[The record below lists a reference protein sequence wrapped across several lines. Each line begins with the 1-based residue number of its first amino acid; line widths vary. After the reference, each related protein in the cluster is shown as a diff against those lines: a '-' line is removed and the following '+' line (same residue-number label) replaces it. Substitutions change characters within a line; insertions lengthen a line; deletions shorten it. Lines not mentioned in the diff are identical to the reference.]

1 MTEGNA
7 KPIKIPMPPLPAN
20 WLGQATPPTENTI
33 GTLKISALQKHL
45 ISSSRASAQFAL
57 RNYADTNELTRLQS
71 AIAAGSAVEYLLR
84 SVVVAADPVLLA
96 RRDSLDSMIALSKAV
111 SAAPFDPK
119 LLRTIDASEALKV
132 VGKLHPTMKT
142 QNDALDVFALR
153 NTAAHMAM
161 ELGTELEKG
170 VVQVV
175 RVIDELLS
183 FLSEDENAYWGSNL
197 WSLVGEMKKKASD
210 ALLHR
215 VRSKVAAA
223 EMRFKTVTAL
233 FNDTNRE
240 SMLLI
245 LERRGV
251 PFALDEDG
259 LDLSR
264 VCPACGRKGHLSLV
278 KEFDPDSVEVWSD
291 IDDPSNST
299 ITVSVMGVP
308 NLFQCPVCALL
319 LEGDELGLYAGLHET
334 VQLPDEESVPSDIDN
349 PDWDY

>member
-1 MTEGNA
+1 
-7 KPIKIPMPPLPAN
+7 
-20 WLGQATPPTENTI
+20 
-33 GTLKISALQKHL
+33 
-45 ISSSRASAQFAL
+45 L
-57 RNYADTNELTRLQS
+57 R
-71 AIAAGSAVEYLLR
+71 
-84 SVVVAADPVLLA
+84 
-96 RRDSLDSMIALSKAV
+96 K
-111 SAAPFDPK
+111 
-119 LLRTIDASEALKV
+119 
-132 VGKLHPTMKT
+132 
-142 QNDALDVFALR
+142 
-153 NTAAHMAM
+153 
-161 ELGTELEKG
+161 
-170 VVQVV
+170 
-175 RVIDELLS
+175 LS
-183 FLSEDENAYWGSNL
+183 FLSEDESAYWGSNL
-197 WSLVGEMKKKASD
+197 SSLVGEMKKKASD

-223 EMRFKTVTAL
+223 EMRFKALTAL

-264 VCPACGRKGHLSLV
+264 ACPACGRKGHLSLV
-278 KEFDPDSVEVWSD
+278 KEFDPDSIEVWSD

-319 LEGDELGLYAGLHET
+319 LEGDELGLYAGLHEP